1 MNIGIRLK
9 RLNDEDLIWLV
20 YFFIIIGA
28 VISNRYEKRFL
39 LNGDIES
46 QKKVK
51 ILNITVLSVAFFIYV
66 YFVAINY
73 ESVDLLRQDSTKK
86 EVINAHVS
94 LIASLLFLV
103 AGGLTLWVELDR
115 GLEETDAVGFT

>member
-103 AGGLTLWVELDR
+103 AGGLTLWAELDR
-115 GLEETDAVGFT
+115 DLEATDAVGFT

>member
-9 RLNDEDLIWLV
+9 RLKDEDLIWLV

-115 GLEETDAVGFT
+115 GLEATDAVGFT